1 MVASLINNVVKQT
14 GKSLGKEIGKSLINK
29 LPGKVRELASG
40 FLKDQLEGQTLT
52 GRKKIRPIRA
62 SASVSQDWRCRLR
75 WPDAETMYSDGVFQ
89 YLPGRNTIIW
99 PYTPQFTVN
108 YQASYEMIK
117 TLQTN
122 FSTPAYSS
130 SEMSTITISGLF
142 TATNIAEANYL
153 YAVLHFLKSSTKGH
167 NFEGDATRVGRPP
180 PILKLTYLGEGGV
193 KELPV
198 VVQQLNL
205 DYPTEVDYVRTDMTS
220 DSAGLQNRD
229 TAGFAIPPSM
239 VPTEMTIGVTL
250 VPAYARSDLISADY
264 STTKFINGELI
275 GKGFF

>member
-1 MVASLINNVVKQT
+1 MASLINSVVKKA
-14 GKSLGKEIGKSLINK
+14 GKNLAKDVGKKLVDK
-29 LPGKVRELASG
+29 LPGKAREIASK
-40 FLKDQLEGQTLT
+40 FLRQQLENQSIT
-52 GRKKIRPIRA
+52 GRQKIRPIRA

-75 WPDAETMYSDGVFQ
+75 WPDAESMYADGVFQ
-89 YLPGRNTIIW
+89 YLPGGNTIIW
-99 PYTPQFTVN
+99 PYTPQFTIN

-122 FSTPAYSS
+122 YSTPAYQSS
-130 SEMSTITISGLF
+130 DVSSISIAGTF
-142 TATNIAEANYL
+142 TATTVAEANYL

-180 PILKLTYLGEGGV
+180 PVLKLTYLGEGGV
-193 KELPV
+193 KDMPV

-205 DYPTEVDYVRTDMTS
+205 DYPVDVDYVRTDMIN
-220 DSAGLQNRD
+220 DSANITPSESTGV
-229 TAGFAIPPSM
+229 AIPPSM
-239 VPTEMTIGVTL
+239 VPAEMSVTVTL
-250 VPAYARSDLISADY
+250 VPAYARSDLISKDY